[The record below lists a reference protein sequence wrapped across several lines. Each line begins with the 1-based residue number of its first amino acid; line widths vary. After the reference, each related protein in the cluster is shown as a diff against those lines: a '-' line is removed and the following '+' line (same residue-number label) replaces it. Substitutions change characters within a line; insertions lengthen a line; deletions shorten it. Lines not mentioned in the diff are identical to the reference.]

1 MSATRPTR
9 NVDLAY
15 NYHFWDGF
23 ALPFGIGWSLV
34 LVGIFFAKP
43 LNDMKLLTLPDVFG
57 RRFGPASEVAFGVFA
72 IVSFICLFG
81 SNLVGFGKATSSGSA
96 ESSREQPR
104 AGESSRGSRES
115 STWRST
121 EIDRDQVIAYVF
133 GLGSPYAGI
142 CIAGCTVWVYTVAG
156 GMLSVAYTDIVQGCF
171 GYLGL
176 LVGTAY
182 VYHNFPRAPGR
193 HHLARRVATEVLVT
207 RERRDVPCRC
217 LSRLPARR
225 QERHPRGHE

>member
-104 AGESSRGSRES
+104 AAESSREQARAAGAAGRAARGDRP
-115 STWRST
+115 RST
-121 EIDRDQVIAYVF
+121 EIR
-133 GLGSPYAGI
+133 
-142 CIAGCTVWVYTVAG
+142 
-156 GMLSVAYTDIVQGCF
+156 
-171 GYLGL
+171 
-176 LVGTAY
+176 
-182 VYHNFPRAPGR
+182 
-193 HHLARRVATEVLVT
+193 
-207 RERRDVPCRC
+207 
-217 LSRLPARR
+217 
-225 QERHPRGHE
+225 

>member
-1 MSATRPTR
+1 M
-9 NVDLAY
+9 
-15 NYHFWDGF
+15 
-23 ALPFGIGWSLV
+23 
-34 LVGIFFAKP
+34 
-43 LNDMKLLTLPDVFG
+43 
-57 RRFGPASEVAFGVFA
+57 
-72 IVSFICLFG
+72 
-81 SNLVGFGKATSSGSA
+81 
-96 ESSREQPR
+96 
-104 AGESSRGSRES
+104 
-115 STWRST
+115 
-121 EIDRDQVIAYVF
+121 IAYVF